1 MKPIIESKNVKQ
13 LIKEAVSR
21 VFSGVNLILD
31 FKIMCEFQSN
41 MCKSAINFQTRLL
54 DLRPY
59 EDCEETYF
67 CRIAEISILVNTK
80 EKLKNGI
87 GPG

>member
-1 MKPIIESKNVKQ
+1 
-13 LIKEAVSR
+13 
-21 VFSGVNLILD
+21 
-31 FKIMCEFQSN
+31 
-41 MCKSAINFQTRLL
+41 MCKSAINFQTCLL

-59 EDCEETYF
+59 KDCEETYF